1 MAFGGFCSIK
11 SGYGEGEGIMS
22 DRIDLLNR
30 SKFVENVIK
39 VVNQLSEN
47 KKGCCFAIEG
57 GWGIGK
63 TFVIEEI
70 EQQLRNIQS
79 EESHPDRYFVFHYN
93 CWQHDY
99 YEEPA
104 VAIISAMLS
113 SIEKDD
119 EVVSEKVDGIIKV
132 GWGMAKDKLK
142 EIAGLYIE
150 NKIGVNLISLF
161 EEADKLRK
169 EDNQDT
175 FKFDEL
181 FNFSQTIEQVREKL
195 QEIAKDRTLVLVVDE
210 LDRCIPQYAIK
221 VLERLHHIFYGL
233 DNVIVIMAI
242 DRTQLEHSVEEMF
255 GINDNSIDIEKYL
268 KKFIDFSMVLDNGV
282 VNESFEEKYKFYFG
296 KFEKESNDEE
306 MLNKVVPS
314 LFQGI
319 DIRRQEKIIEKA
331 NIVHSLICNE
341 KVDVSV
347 LVFEIMYEVL
357 QEWQFGNM
365 EYVVKI
371 ADSHN
376 VDLEKKI
383 GKEKI
388 EILKQLESNAQ
399 NGNCYV
405 NNMRKKSILPNLYGK
420 VFWYFANIFNE
431 NSYYGGSLSDEVI
444 EESKIVK
451 KYCEYCEIIK

>member
-1 MAFGGFCSIK
+1 
-11 SGYGEGEGIMS
+11 MS

-30 SKFVENVIK
+30 SEFKTNVIK

-57 GWGIGK
+57 SWGIGK

-70 EQQLRNIQS
+70 EEKLKVIQS
-79 EESHPDRYFVFHYN
+79 EETNTDRYFVFHYN

-119 EVVSEKVDGIIKV
+119 AVVSEKVDGIIKV
-132 GWGMAKDKLK
+132 GWGMAKDKLM

-169 EDNQDT
+169 ADNQDT

-195 QEIAKDRTLVLVVDE
+195 QEIAKDRTLVLLVDE

-233 DNVIVIMAI
+233 DNVVVIMAI

-255 GINDNSIDIEKYL
+255 GINDNSMNIEKYL

-282 VNESFEEKYKFYFG
+282 VNESFAQKYKFYFD
-296 KFEKESNDEE
+296 KFEMEKQSSDEE
-306 MLNKVVPS
+306 MLNTVVPL

-319 DIRRQEKIIEKA
+319 DIRRHEKIVEKA
-331 NIVHSLICNE
+331 NMVHSLICNK

-357 QEWQFGNM
+357 REWGFGNM

-371 ADSHN
+371 ADSHYVN
-376 VDLEKKI
+376 LEKKI
-383 GKEKI
+383 GKERIESLKKI
-388 EILKQLESNAQ
+388 ESKAW
-399 NGNCYV
+399 NGKCKINTM
-405 NNMRKKSILPNLYGK
+405 NKKSILSNLYGK
-420 VFWYFANIFNE
+420 VFWYFSNIFNE
-431 NSYYGGSLSDEVI
+431 NSYYEGSSCNGII
-444 EESKIVK
+444 EELEIAR
-451 KYCEYCEIIK
+451 KYCDYCKMIK